1 MLRSIDQMVES
12 IVKIYLRFIK
22 VQIEILAIIRSL
34 VIPNIISII
43 MT

>member
-1 MLRSIDQMVES
+1 MLCSIDQIVES